1 MKKSIPSHAKTLL
14 ITTQPDQPNLSKAQT
29 LFNAL
34 VKDVEKKRAM
44 LAEWQAFILTH
55 DQKVAKDYL
64 PLLSTFRERQAEMVR
79 VLDQAL
85 AQTGLTK
92 SERSVVEK
100 IICSVAEQLIIETD
114 DAAMKEIYNKYSGID
129 FDAEEAAAVDSM
141 KEAVEA
147 MFGVDLGEI
156 DNELDSELDNAG
168 LNSPEEI
175 LARVQAKIAREQQ
188 RRLDEQAQHA
198 SRRKTAKQTAR
209 QRAREEKLKAE
220 SDETNL
226 SLREVYRK
234 LVSAL
239 HPDREPDT
247 AERVRKTALMQRVNQ
262 AYEKKDLLKLLE
274 LQLAIEQIDAR
285 SIANISE
292 DRLKHFNKILREQ
305 LSELAQEILGLQ
317 MPLRE
322 QLNMSP
328 TQPIAMKTVMPRLMQ
343 DIAHLKSQ
351 IRRIENEIQMPKNPA
366 AFKQWIKGY
375 RQALRQ
381 RNRMMREDDFEIF

>member
-14 ITTQPDQPNLSKAQT
+14 ITTQPGQPHLSKAQT

-34 VKDVEKKRAM
+34 VKDVEIKRAM

-85 AQTGLTK
+85 ARTGLTK
-92 SERSVVEK
+92 SERGVVEK

-147 MFGVDLGEI
+147 LFGVDLGEI
-156 DNELDSELDNAG
+156 DNELDNEFGNAG

-198 SRRKTAKQTAR
+198 SRRKTAKQ
-209 QRAREEKLKAE
+209 RAREEKLKAE

-239 HPDREPDT
+239 HPDREPDI

-274 LQLAIEQIDAR
+274 LQLAIEQIDANA
-285 SIANISE
+285 IANLSE

-328 TQPIAMKTVMPRLMQ
+328 TQPITMKTVMPRLMQ

-351 IRRIENEIQMPKNPA
+351 IRRIENEIQMPKNPV
-366 AFKQWIKGY
+366 AFKQWIKGC

-381 RNRMMREDDFEIF
+381 RDRMMREDDFEIF

>member
-1 MKKSIPSHAKTLL
+1 MPSMKKPVLPLTTPLL
-14 ITTQPDQPNLSKAQT
+14 ISPQPDQPNLSKGQA

-34 VKDVEKKRAM
+34 VKDVEKRREM
-44 LAEWQAFILTH
+44 LAEWQAFMVTH

-64 PLLSTFRERQAEMVR
+64 PLLDTFRERQAEMVR
-79 VLDQAL
+79 VLDEAL
-85 AQTGLTK
+85 AQKELTK
-92 SERSVVEK
+92 SERGVVEK
-100 IICSVAEQLIIETD
+100 IICSVAEQLIVETD
-114 DAAMKEIYNKYSGID
+114 DAAIKEIYNKYSDID

-141 KEAVEA
+141 KEAMEA
-147 MFGVDLGEI
+147 MFGVDLGDI
-156 DNELDSELDNAG
+156 NDGD

-175 LARVQAKIAREQQ
+175 FARVQAQIEREQQ
-188 RRLDEQAQHA
+188 RRLDELAQHS
-198 SRRKTAKQTAR
+198 SRRKTAKQTAK
-209 QRAREEKLKAE
+209 QRAKEEKLKAE

-226 SLREVYRK
+226 SLREIYRK

-239 HPDREPDT
+239 HPDREPDP

-274 LQLAIEQIDAR
+274 LQLAIEQIDA
-285 SIANISE
+285 SAIANLSD

-305 LSELAQEILGLQ
+305 LNELAQEILAVQ

-351 IRRIENEIQMPKNPA
+351 IRRIENEIQMPKNPV
-366 AFKQWIKGY
+366 AFKLWIKTY
-375 RQALRQ
+375 RQALRE
-381 RNRMMREDDFEIF
+381 RDRAKWEGDFEGF

>member
-14 ITTQPDQPNLSKAQT
+14 ITAQPDQPNLSKAQT

-34 VKDVEKKRAM
+34 VKDVEIKRAM

-92 SERSVVEK
+92 SERGVVEK

-141 KEAVEA
+141 REAVEV

-156 DNELDSELDNAG
+156 DNELDNEFGNAG

-198 SRRKTAKQTAR
+198 SRRKTAK

-285 SIANISE
+285 SIANLSE

-351 IRRIENEIQMPKNPA
+351 IRRIENEIQMPKNPV

-381 RNRMMREDDFEIF
+381 RDRMMREDDFEIF

>member
-1 MKKSIPSHAKTLL
+1 MKPSATPLR
-14 ITTQPDQPNLSKAQT
+14 ITTQPDQPNLSKGQS

-34 VKDVEKKRAM
+34 VKDVEKKREM
-44 LAEWQAFILTH
+44 LAEWQAFMLMH

-64 PLLSTFRERQAEMVR
+64 PLLAMFRERQTEMVR
-79 VLDQAL
+79 VLDEAL
-85 AQTGLTK
+85 AHKGLTK
-92 SERSVVEK
+92 SERVVVEK
-100 IICSVAEQLIIETD
+100 IICTVAEQLIIETD
-114 DAAMKEIYNKYSGID
+114 DAAIKEIYNKYSDTD

-141 KEAVEA
+141 KEAMEA
-147 MFGVDLGEI
+147 MFGVDLGDVETA
-156 DNELDSELDNAG
+156 D

-175 LARVQAKIAREQQ
+175 LARVQAQIEREQQ
-188 RRLDEQAQHA
+188 RRLDEQAQHS
-198 SRRKTAKQTAR
+198 SRRKTAKQTAK
-209 QRAREEKLKAE
+209 QRAKEEKLKAE

-239 HPDREPDT
+239 HPDREPDP
-247 AERVRKTALMQRVNQ
+247 AERARKTALMQRVNQ

-285 SIANISE
+285 AIANLSE
-292 DRLKHFNKILREQ
+292 ERLKHFNKILREQ
-305 LSELAQEILGLQ
+305 LSELAQEILAVQ

-351 IRRIENEIQMPKNPA
+351 IRRIENEIQMPKNPV
-366 AFKQWIKGY
+366 AFKQWIKTY
-375 RQALRQ
+375 RQALKERE
-381 RNRMMREDDFEIF
+381 RAMRYEDFDGY

>member
-1 MKKSIPSHAKTLL
+1 M
-14 ITTQPDQPNLSKAQT
+14 
-29 LFNAL
+29 
-34 VKDVEKKRAM
+34 
-44 LAEWQAFILTH
+44 
-55 DQKVAKDYL
+55 
-64 PLLSTFRERQAEMVR
+64 
-79 VLDQAL
+79 
-85 AQTGLTK
+85 
-92 SERSVVEK
+92 
-100 IICSVAEQLIIETD
+100 
-114 DAAMKEIYNKYSGID
+114 
-129 FDAEEAAAVDSM
+129 
-141 KEAVEA
+141 
-147 MFGVDLGEI
+147 
-156 DNELDSELDNAG
+156 
-168 LNSPEEI
+168 
-175 LARVQAKIAREQQ
+175 
-188 RRLDEQAQHA
+188 
-198 SRRKTAKQTAR
+198 
-209 QRAREEKLKAE
+209 
-220 SDETNL
+220 
-226 SLREVYRK
+226 
-234 LVSAL
+234 SAL

-274 LQLAIEQIDAR
+274 LQLAIEQIDVR

-381 RNRMMREDDFEIF
+381 RDRMMREDDFSGF